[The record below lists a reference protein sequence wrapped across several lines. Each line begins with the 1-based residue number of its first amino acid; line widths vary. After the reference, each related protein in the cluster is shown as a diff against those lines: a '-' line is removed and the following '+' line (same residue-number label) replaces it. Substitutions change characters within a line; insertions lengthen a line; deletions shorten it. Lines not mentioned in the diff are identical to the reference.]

1 MTREHR
7 VNVQSPDGLSAARD
21 EGPIVAF
28 RLPRPRAVLRVLAGI
43 AVLFFAFAALAVAV
57 EGDPALLVRLDSAQE
72 ANVPTWYSTVLW
84 LVAAALALA
93 VGTAARRSGESG
105 SRWLFLGGLFLLASI
120 DEAGQLHEQT
130 VGPLMTGAQE
140 LLGVGKSVA
149 RAVSV
154 GTIGLVL
161 GLIAAWLWPWFSSLS
176 RALRLQLVLAAS
188 VFVSGALVLE
198 VASRLLGD
206 HGLLGYLSPVEES
219 SEMLGVSLLIVTL
232 LPAIESVRCRPLSGR
247 RAVQPPATGTLS

>member
-1 MTREHR
+1 MIRAMTGADQ
-7 VNVQSPDGLSAARD
+7 VNAQSSEGRGVVLD
-21 EGPIVAF
+21 ERPVIAF
-28 RLPRPRAVLRVLAGI
+28 RLPRPRAALTVLAGV

-57 EGDPALLVRLDSAQE
+57 DSDPALLARLDSAGE

-84 LVAAALALA
+84 LVAAALTVA
-93 VGTAARRSGESG
+93 VGAAARRAGESA

-130 VGPLMTGAQE
+130 VGPLMSAAQD
-140 LLGVGKSVA
+140 LLGVGEALA

-154 GTIGLVL
+154 GVVGLVL
-161 GLIAAWLWPWFSSLS
+161 CLLVVWLWPWFASLS
-176 RALRLQLVLAAS
+176 GTVRVQLVLAGA

-219 SEMLGVSLLIVTL
+219 TEMLGVSLLIVTL
-232 LPAIESVRCRPLSGR
+232 LPAIESVRCRSLAGR
-247 RAVQPPATGTLS
+247 